1 MRIRENLGGLLVAT
15 SKKTQIPVIKPQMGK
30 VFGVITTEN
39 TPTKELFDNNGG
51 WKSIGTIFYQ
61 DYSQY
66 KNIDTTDLTKCKIA
80 KPLHASNQNYPLVGE
95 IVQLVDSVAPT
106 SQVSNTSIQ
115 KYYTNVINLWNS
127 GQQNAPSGDSLG
139 KTFSENAD
147 VRNLISFEGDRIYQ
161 GRKGNGI
168 RFGSTVKSHS
178 DINEWSNIGND
189 GDPITILVNG
199 YVTTNKK
206 SLTPNIEEI
215 DKEMSSIY
223 MTSTQQII
231 LTPDIITTLNP
242 LTQPKFPNIYKN
254 GSQIILN
261 SDRVTL
267 NSKKDE
273 VMIFAKTN
281 IELSTNNIINHN
293 AGRRVHLNS
302 PIIWLGT
309 KPDNTQ
315 PTEPLLLGNKTTEL
329 LRQLISILSTLGTD
343 LTSVV
348 TPLPGAP
355 LVGVNAAGTK
365 LAASL
370 STLRD
375 LLKDITSKN
384 NFTI

>member
-1 MRIRENLGGLLVAT
+1 
-15 SKKTQIPVIKPQMGK
+15 
-30 VFGVITTEN
+30 
-39 TPTKELFDNNGG
+39 
-51 WKSIGTIFYQ
+51 
-61 DYSQY
+61 
-66 KNIDTTDLTKCKIA
+66 
-80 KPLHASNQNYPLVGE
+80 
-95 IVQLVDSVAPT
+95 
-106 SQVSNTSIQ
+106 
-115 KYYTNVINLWNS
+115 
-127 GQQNAPSGDSLG
+127 
-139 KTFSENAD
+139 
-147 VRNLISFEGDRIYQ
+147 
-161 GRKGNGI
+161 
-168 RFGSTVKSHS
+168 
-178 DINEWSNIGND
+178 
-189 GDPITILVNG
+189 
-199 YVTTNKK
+199 
-206 SLTPNIEEI
+206 
-215 DKEMSSIY
+215 MSSIY